1 MVAVKPVG
9 VLSEDDPKAACM
21 PALLREH
28 YRALGEKDYIATVHR
43 LDRVTG
49 GVMVFSRRKEITGK
63 LTAAVAAHQIT
74 KEYLAV
80 LRGHPEK
87 DSDTLTDL
95 LFRDAAHNK
104 SYVVQRMRKGVREAT
119 LDYTVLD
126 KTDALTLV
134 KVRLHTGRTHQI
146 RVQFSHRDCLCW
158 ATSAT
163 AARRAAPPPC
173 GRTVWPSPTPSP
185 AKRWTLPVPRRVN
198 FRGINSILKKRNDL
212 CHSALIYS
220 AFFSASVNALAS
232 WSGQEVGFPPQEMP
246 CIRSM
251 ASVAFM
257 PTTSREMP
265 CKLPLHP
272 PSTFTSL
279 MTPSSSSTV
288 MRREQT
294 PRGVNV

>member
-1 MVAVKPVG
+1 MPMNILYQDKYLVVAVKPVG

-80 LRGHPEK
+80 LRGHPAK

-146 RVQFSHRDCLCW
+146 RVQFSHRGLPLLGDIRYGSKADC
-158 ATSAT
+158 SAALWSYRLAFT
-163 AARRAAPPPC
+163 HPVTGEAVDVTCPPPC
-173 GRTVWPSPTPSP
+173 EFPWDQF
-185 AKRWTLPVPRRVN
+185 N
-198 FRGINSILKKRNDL
+198 IKK
-212 CHSALIYS
+212 A
-220 AFFSASVNALAS
+220 
-232 WSGQEVGFPPQEMP
+232 E
-246 CIRSM
+246 
-251 ASVAFM
+251 
-257 PTTSREMP
+257 
-265 CKLPLHP
+265 
-272 PSTFTSL
+272 
-279 MTPSSSSTV
+279 
-288 MRREQT
+288 
-294 PRGVNV
+294 